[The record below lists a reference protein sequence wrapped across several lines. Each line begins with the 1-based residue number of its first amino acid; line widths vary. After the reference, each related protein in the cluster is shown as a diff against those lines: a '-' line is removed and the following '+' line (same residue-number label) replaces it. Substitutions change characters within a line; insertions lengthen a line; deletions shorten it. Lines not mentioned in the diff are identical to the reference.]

1 MTLRRLPLAAI
12 LGGGGAL
19 AGLSYYSYTSAPLR
33 VRSPLSR
40 PLAFS
45 SAQPSAVTLKKLA
58 HEAIGT
64 GLIVLLGCGSV
75 CSVKYLSSGM
85 TLGGVSI
92 IWGSAVALAVY
103 GTRDASGAHL
113 NPAVTAALA
122 VHRPESTPPAL
133 AIAYMGAQTLGA
145 SLAAALN
152 YSVFSKAI
160 AAFEAKEGLI
170 RGTPASAASFSGAFG
185 MTPNPLVLRAP
196 GALATEVLATG
207 VLTYLVF
214 ALTDPASTVPPAA
227 APALIGATV
236 TTLVSVFG
244 PVTGAGMN
252 PARDLGPR
260 LVTFL
265 SGWKG
270 AALQGAPIYTLGPIL
285 GAVLG
290 GGLYDVMKGLE

>member
-1 MTLRRLPLAAI
+1 MRLPLTAI
-12 LGGGGAL
+12 LGGGGVAA
-19 AGLSYYSYTSAPLR
+19 AGLSYYSYSTASLR
-33 VRSPLSR
+33 VRSPLPT
-40 PLAFS
+40 PLSFS
-45 SAQPSAVTLKKLA
+45 SVNNLPFVTLKKLA

-75 CSVKYLSSGM
+75 CSVKYLGSGM

-92 IWGSAVALAVY
+92 IWGTGVALAVY

-113 NPAVTAALA
+113 NPAVTVALA
-122 VHRPESTPPAL
+122 VHRPQSTPPAL
-133 AIAYMGAQTLGA
+133 AIAYVGAQTLGA

-152 YSVFSKAI
+152 YAVFSRAI
-160 AAFEAKEGLI
+160 AAFEAKEGVV
-170 RGTPASAASFSGAFG
+170 RGTPASAASYAGAFG
-185 MTPNPLVLRAP
+185 MVPNPLALRAP
-196 GALATEVLATG
+196 GAAFATEVLATS

-214 ALTDPASTVPPAA
+214 SLTDPASSVPPAA

-260 LVTFL
+260 LVTLL

-270 AALQGAPIYTLGPIL
+270 AALQGAPIYTIGPIV

-290 GGLYDVMKGLE
+290 GGMYDAVKRLE